1 VKDWDER
8 REKVKQQKSEKKKT
22 RERERERGSIR
33 NGEKRRG

>member
-22 RERERERGSIR
+22 RERDRERGSIR